1 MKAPTKKPGRG
12 APAGTLKA
20 KSRKRSY
27 SDELLL
33 EAASRLLAERS
44 HVDISLS
51 EIAEASGLNSAL
63 ISYHFGNKEGLLLA
77 LVRRDA
83 EAALA
88 ELAQLLA
95 LEISPQ
101 EKIRLHIHGVI
112 HTYAKVPYL
121 NRLMHMLLD
130 SSNAELSKELAR
142 FFIEPL
148 VAAQT
153 QIIDEGVSIGA
164 FRRVD
169 PMNFYF
175 TVIGACDILFC
186 GRPSLENVF
195 NIDRLTPALCEQYA
209 DFVADTALRVLLPA
223 G

>member
-1 MKAPTKKPGRG
+1 MKAPPQKTVRATPVPTR
-12 APAGTLKA
+12 
-20 KSRKRSY
+20 KSGPRKRSH
-27 SDELLL
+27 SDALLL

-130 SSNAELSKELAR
+130 SSNAGLSKEIAR

-153 QIIDEGVSIGA
+153 RIIEDGVAIGV

-195 NIDRLTPALCEQYA
+195 NVGQLTSEICDQHAE
-209 DFVADTALRVLLPA
+209 FVADTALRVLKVSI
-223 G
+223 